1 MLKDIIKIIIYV
13 TIATITFYVAR
24 AFFFGI
30 V

>member
-1 MLKDIIKIIIYV
+1 MVKDIIKIIVYITV
-13 TIATITFYVAR
+13 ATITFYVAR